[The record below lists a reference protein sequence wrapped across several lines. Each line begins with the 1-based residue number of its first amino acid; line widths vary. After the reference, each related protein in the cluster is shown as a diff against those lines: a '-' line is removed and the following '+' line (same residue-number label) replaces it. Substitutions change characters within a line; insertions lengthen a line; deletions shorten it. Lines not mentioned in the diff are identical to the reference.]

1 MRKCYRYILTA
12 VVFFLFGAVLL
23 YVPSVAGLAD
33 NTDFIRVTRPLG
45 MIPDK
50 NLRFFY
56 FQRKFEYIRSFDN
69 LGHFLKF
76 VLYPGVNESSFK
88 STQFVFVK
96 AAQVIS
102 GVISY
107 LKTNRISHFDIT
119 ALSSMFLAL
128 HSISVT
134 WLFKNLRT
142 GKKAC
147 DFFLLLIIVTVFFC
161 MGYLLYYNS
170 LFGES
175 VILWSFLLW
184 FSALVHLLKSGKRSY
199 SALTLYFMSAIVF
212 TGAKVANIPL
222 GFLIGIFSIYF
233 FFNTETAGKKVLVI
247 LGVSAV
253 FAASVYFY
261 TAIPSWMKKPNNYH
275 SIFFGILKNSE
286 NPEEDLEKLGI
297 DAKYAVLADT
307 NVYVD
312 LKGFDVFSPEFEK
325 EVHDKAGPVEVTLYY
340 LKNPGRM
347 MEKLN
352 ISAEASLFIR
362 PPYLG
367 NYQVEDNAE
376 ILKFAGRNLVW
387 EWLRK
392 QFTGHAFAVITLV
405 FVLYTSVIV
414 HEFLLHMK
422 TKCTSYSL
430 FLPAKIL
437 LMVFA
442 LSQWIFPVI
451 GNGEADLVKHM
462 FLFNLLLDTMI
473 IVLAADIVKLTAGN
487 PANRRFIFPL
497 LGLLV
502 ISAGL
507 LAADSKICS
516 NGITTFG
523 KYNGKAIEWEI
534 LDESGSH
541 YFLQQRIL
549 SITGPFHQKATAGR
563 YRIYGPGST
572 MTPKTVFCLSFQKMK
587 RKGLKR

>member
-1 MRKCYRYILTA
+1 MELRKCYRYILTA
-12 VVFFLFGAVLL
+12 VVFFGAVLL

-134 WLFKNLRT
+134 WLFKNLRA

-233 FFNTETAGKKVLVI
+233 FNTETAGKSFGHSWSL
-247 LGVSAV
+247 AV

-261 TAIPSWMKKPNNYH
+261 TAIPSWMKSRTITIP
-275 SIFFGILKNSE
+275 FFRH
-286 NPEEDLEKLGI
+286 P
-297 DAKYAVLADT
+297 
-307 NVYVD
+307 
-312 LKGFDVFSPEFEK
+312 
-325 EVHDKAGPVEVTLYY
+325 
-340 LKNPGRM
+340 
-347 MEKLN
+347 
-352 ISAEASLFIR
+352 
-362 PPYLG
+362 
-367 NYQVEDNAE
+367 
-376 ILKFAGRNLVW
+376 
-387 EWLRK
+387 
-392 QFTGHAFAVITLV
+392 
-405 FVLYTSVIV
+405 
-414 HEFLLHMK
+414 
-422 TKCTSYSL
+422 
-430 FLPAKIL
+430 
-437 LMVFA
+437 
-442 LSQWIFPVI
+442 
-451 GNGEADLVKHM
+451 
-462 FLFNLLLDTMI
+462 
-473 IVLAADIVKLTAGN
+473 
-487 PANRRFIFPL
+487 
-497 LGLLV
+497 
-502 ISAGL
+502 
-507 LAADSKICS
+507 
-516 NGITTFG
+516 
-523 KYNGKAIEWEI
+523 
-534 LDESGSH
+534 
-541 YFLQQRIL
+541 
-549 SITGPFHQKATAGR
+549 
-563 YRIYGPGST
+563 
-572 MTPKTVFCLSFQKMK
+572 
-587 RKGLKR
+587 